1 MQCLIDWDRPLDGQ
15 TSFGATIFRQDGS
28 AASVVVSEFMFDGCL
43 LTSDV
48 TFAQGER
55 LRLYRSGQGCI
66 LMTVTGV
73 ERAQVRTVFVTDC
86 QV

>member
-1 MQCLIDWDRPLDGQ
+1 MQRLIDWDHPSDRRAN
-15 TSFGATIFRQDGS
+15 FGATIFRQDGS
-28 AASVVVSEFMFDGCL
+28 AVSVVVSEFMFDGCL
-43 LTSDV
+43 LSSDV

-66 LMTVTGV
+66 LMTVTGL
-73 ERAQVRTVFVTDC
+73 EGRQVRTLFVTDC